1 MYSALAGTPVS
12 CLVNPSSHRVLC
24 TVWKR
29 QVKHLAGAAG
39 CTSIA
44 SSAVRSAALACAT
57 LPLFL
62 SKVPAFVK
70 VVTPVAQDDQAL
82 METVHGVQLFDEH
95 VMQSLADMADVR
107 AA

>member
-1 MYSALAGTPVS
+1 MLQ
-12 CLVNPSSHRVLC
+12 
-24 TVWKR
+24 R
-29 QVKHLAGAAG
+29 QTTHLAGAAG

-44 SSAVRSAALACAT
+44 SSAVRSAALAYAT

-70 VVTPVAQDDQAL
+70 AVTPVAQDDQAL
-82 METVHGVQLFDEH
+82 METVHGVQLFDDH
-95 VMQSLADMADVR
+95 VMQSLADVADEL